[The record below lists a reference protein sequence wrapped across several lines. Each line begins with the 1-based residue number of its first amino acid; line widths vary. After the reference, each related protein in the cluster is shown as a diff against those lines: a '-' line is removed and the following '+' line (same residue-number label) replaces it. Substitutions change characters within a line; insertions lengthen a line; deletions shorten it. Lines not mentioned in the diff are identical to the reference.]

1 MESLSCCFGFALMF
15 LDSQAHSFPF
25 FGFLLG
31 YKLVKP
37 HALEKLVS
45 KRERIKK
52 KRERKKKGGRKE
64 GREIEQEGRRK
75 KGEREEGRVGAGE
88 EITSADHNVGKLGPL
103 CIAEASVK
111 WCHAT
116 KTSTAVPHK
125 IKQNYHMI
133 QQCHFWISTQR
144 N

>member
-1 MESLSCCFGFALMF
+1 MF

-52 KRERKKKGGRKE
+52 KKTEKEERWKKGRKRDRARGKNSCLE
-64 GREIEQEGRRK
+64 NPRDGGAWWAAGYGVAQSRTRLSDFTFRRK
-75 KGEREEGRVGAGE
+75 KP
-88 EITSADHNVGKLGPL
+88 KKP
-103 CIAEASVK
+103 
-111 WCHAT
+111 W
-116 KTSTAVPHK
+116 
-125 IKQNYHMI
+125 
-133 QQCHFWISTQR
+133 
-144 N
+144 